1 MFTTGGTAMALAPA
15 SLMHLSLLV
24 LSILGSFAAAVP
36 RDGPGPRP
44 RVLATDD
51 DFAKARNSIAT
62 DPLACAYLKTLEGWG
77 EGVLNTSLSRT
88 CKGMGKSGNS
98 DTIRMLAQ
106 LWKHTGN
113 AR

>member
-1 MFTTGGTAMALAPA
+1 MALAPA

-24 LSILGSFAAAVP
+24 LSLGAPTSFAAAVP

-44 RVLATDD
+44 RLLATDD

-62 DPLACAYLKTLEGWG
+62 EKLAGAYLETLEGWA